1 MQTIFTRLKEIPLVA
16 LWQEDSVQETVKSS
30 VTAIRNILEQPE
42 ETPVVE
48 LRAAALLRLIRRSLL
63 VLPEAK

>member
-30 VTAIRNILEQPE
+30 VTAIRSILEQPE

-48 LRAAALLRLIRRSLL
+48 LQAALLRLIRRSLL